1 LNRAINHNAAV
12 ILSGGG
18 AYAAYEVGVMKALFT
33 GECHAT
39 GNEFLNPGVL
49 TGTSA
54 GAINVSFL
62 ASYPDIDICTL
73 VRYLEDVW
81 LNSISANPERCGN
94 GVFRYRGDLLRFFDA
109 RCVTSNPLRTA
120 TDFSRDVVSLTQ
132 DLYQHALRFLITSG
146 SFENRALQ
154 FIDVGAFITS
164 EPIRTLLP
172 RIISLDAVRR
182 SERKLRI
189 VTTNWSKG
197 IVKTFENSEMT
208 DDVGFA
214 IVEASS
220 ALPGIFPPHNIRGD
234 LYVDGGVLTNTPL
247 NCAIETGATEL
258 HVIYMDPD
266 VQNIPLHRLQS
277 TIEVFDRV
285 LIITWATK
293 VNEDVDHAREINAG
307 LDLIERAGQGF
318 ETKEELRNF
327 IRVVSRIAERSRTGL
342 PYKKLTIHRYHP
354 HDDLGFGALGL
365 LNFDRDRIAS
375 LIQRG
380 FDDTVNHD
388 CVASHCVLPTNP
400 ISRNGHSTAPYRG

>member
-1 LNRAINHNAAV
+1 MNRTIDQNAAV

-39 GNEFLNPGVL
+39 GYQFLNPGVM

-54 GAINVSFL
+54 GAINVAFL
-62 ASYPDIDICTL
+62 ASNPDTDICTL
-73 VRYLEDVW
+73 IRLLEDVW
-81 LNSISANPERCGN
+81 INRISANPERCGN
-94 GVFRYRGDLLRFFDA
+94 GVFRYRGDLLRFLDA
-109 RCVTSNPLRTA
+109 RCLTDNPLRTVNE
-120 TDFSRDVVSLTQ
+120 FSRDLVSLTQ
-132 DLYQHALRFLITSG
+132 DFYQHALRFLITSG
-146 SFENRALQ
+146 SFENRAVQ
-154 FIDVGAFITS
+154 FIDVGAFVTS
-164 EPIRTLLP
+164 EPIQTLLP

-197 IVKTFENSEMT
+197 IVRTFENSDMT
-208 DDVGFA
+208 DDLGFA
-214 IVEASS
+214 IIEASAS
-220 ALPGIFPPHNIRGD
+220 LPGIFQAHDIAGD

-247 NCAIETGATEL
+247 NCAIDTGATEL

-293 VNEDVDHAREINAG
+293 VNEDVDNARRINEG
-307 LDLIERAGQGF
+307 LDLIERAGDF
-318 ETKEELRNF
+318 ESKGELRTF
-327 IRVVSRIAERSRTGL
+327 IRVASRIANRDRAGL
-342 PYKKLTIHRYHP
+342 PYKRLTIHRYHP

-365 LNFDRDRIAS
+365 LNFDRDRIAA

-388 CVASHCVLPTNP
+388 CIASHCVVPTNP
-400 ISRNGHSTAPYRG
+400 TASYRG